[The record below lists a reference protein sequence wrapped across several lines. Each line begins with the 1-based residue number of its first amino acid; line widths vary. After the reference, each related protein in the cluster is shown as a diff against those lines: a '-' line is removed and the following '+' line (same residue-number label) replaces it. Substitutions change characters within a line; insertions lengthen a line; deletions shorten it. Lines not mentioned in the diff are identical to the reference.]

1 MKKVIYYEFS
11 SRGEALTF
19 LNDLLDPNEFCPL
32 LARPCTSGCTCFV
45 KKRYDRVDVD
55 DTVYHTV
62 YSSYCGNEMFHKEV
76 MFCLEGA

>member
-1 MKKVIYYEFS
+1 MKKVICYEFS

-19 LNDLLDPNEFCPL
+19 LNDLPAPSEFCPL
-32 LARPCTSGCTCFV
+32 LARRCNPECTCFV
-45 KKRYDRVDVD
+45 KGRYNRVDRNDV
-55 DTVYHTV
+55 VSHTV